1 MRGPC
6 LSKQVCQACKRVRR
20 AEFDHAYR
28 TLFKG
33 TKNKVRERM
42 YREMAERPAWTDR
55 DEHDWHE
62 RGVVNCVKDGP
73 GFSVDGPPPKGCLY
87 TFEHTVSQEQL
98 ARGPCQLCI
107 AMAEREGRATPWT
120 EADDEFWAEGFVR
133 CPSEDCSHE
142 RRKASTLSEPPEWCT
157 YNHERASW

>member
-6 LSKQVCQACKRVRR
+6 LSKQVCQACKRVRH

-33 TKNKVRERM
+33 TDTRRESL

-73 GFSVDGPPPKGCLY
+73 GFSVDGPPPKGCPY
-87 TFEHTVSQEQL
+87 IFEHTVSQQQL
-98 ARGPCQLCI
+98 ARGPCSSALRWQSVRAAPRRGPRPMTSSGPKGSFGVLRRI
-107 AMAEREGRATPWT
+107 AVTSAGRRLP
-120 EADDEFWAEGFVR
+120 
-133 CPSEDCSHE
+133 
-142 RRKASTLSEPPEWCT
+142 
-157 YNHERASW
+157 